1 MAKSKANNK
10 LQNVKAIK
18 EMLAGRH
25 KTQSR
30 KTFGFTKKKEI
41 LDKDI
46 LEKSKDGTPKVWI
59 ETNPATGTQVKVTK
73 HDGFTSRQ
81 PVNSILDEVN
91 KIVRMPEECP
101 KCGSKMYEKESRLNK
116 KFWKINQTC
125 FGCVIEL
132 ETKLRAEEK

>member
-1 MAKSKANNK
+1 MAKSKANSK

-46 LEKSKDGTPKVWI
+46 LEKSKD
-59 ETNPATGTQVKVTK
+59 
-73 HDGFTSRQ
+73 
-81 PVNSILDEVN
+81 
-91 KIVRMPEECP
+91 
-101 KCGSKMYEKESRLNK
+101 
-116 KFWKINQTC
+116 
-125 FGCVIEL
+125 
-132 ETKLRAEEK
+132 